1 MIEEGMSFNEHYY
14 MIKSVNSLFLWGM
27 KDDLTLI
34 EEYKK
39 GSAAAFEAI
48 YKKYAAKMKWV
59 AFRYVNDG
67 SIAEDVLQEAFIK
80 VFKKIDTFEN
90 AGSFEGWLR
99 RTVVNTAIN
108 YYNSI
113 KKESE
118 KLAEYTVEVENDAN
132 EEQGLGDNYTL
143 QELTDAVNS
152 LPEGYKVVFNLYAI
166 DQYSHKEIAEALN
179 ITEGTSKSQLFK
191 ARTFLKKI
199 LQSKKI
205 VSK

>member
-1 MIEEGMSFNEHYY
+1 MQN
-14 MIKSVNSLFLWGM
+14 VLNSLFLWRM

-39 GSAAAFEAI
+39 GSAAAFEVI

-67 SIAEDVLQEAFIK
+67 SVAEDVLQEAFIK

-90 AGSFEGWLR
+90 SGSFEGWLR

-113 KKESE
+113 KRESE
-118 KLAEYTVEVENDAN
+118 KLAEYTVEAENDVN
-132 EEQGLGDNYTL
+132 EEQGLDDNYTL

-191 ARTFLKKI
+191 ARAFLKKI
-199 LQSKKI
+199 LQSKKT